1 MLVLLDSSLGVAYW
15 DGRNTLINSKI
26 NKLEKYKI
34 IWHLKEANLRKA
46 VKTSQNNVNFLT
58 AVFGTSSD

>member
-1 MLVLLDSSLGVAYW
+1 MSPHALTNQCDIIVIE
-15 DGRNTLINSKI
+15 R
-26 NKLEKYKI
+26 KLEKYKI